1 MKFKK
6 ILSALMATI
15 CLCTSLCFT
24 AYAEETDTYISDEI
38 VPAYEI
44 AQSPS
49 SMLTISGTSA
59 TCESSTKGD
68 DCVSITVTHTLQK
81 YSGWF
86 WEWDDVE
93 NSTSE
98 KTVNANTV
106 TLSTTKSGLENGTYR
121 LQSTFTLTSS
131 SGSVETITIYSAEKK
146 VG

>member
-1 MKFKK
+1 MKFKR
-6 ILSALMATI
+6 ILSVLMATI
-15 CLCTSLCFT
+15 CLCIGFGST

-44 AQSPS
+44 AEKLS
-49 SMLTISGTSA
+49 SFLSISGTKA
-59 TCESSTKGD
+59 TCESSAKGD

-86 WEWDDVE
+86 LIWDDVE

-98 KTVNANTV
+98 KTVNTNTV
-106 TLSTTKSGLENGTYR
+106 MLSTTESGLESGTYR
-121 LQSTFTLTSS
+121 LKSTFSLTSS
-131 SGSVETITIYSAEKK
+131 SGSVETKTIYSAEKK

>member
-6 ILSALMATI
+6 TLSALMVTI
-15 CLCTSLCFT
+15 CLCTGLCFT
-24 AYAEETDTYISDEI
+24 AYAEEADMYISDDV

-44 AQSPS
+44 AQSPN

-59 TCESSTKGD
+59 TCKSSTKGY

-86 WEWDDVE
+86 SIWDDVK

-98 KTVNANTV
+98 KTVNANTA
-106 TLSTTKSGLENGTYR
+106 TLLTTKSGLESGTYR
-121 LQSTFTLTSS
+121 LKSTFTFTSS
-131 SGSVETITIYSAEKK
+131 SGSVETVTIYSTEKK